1 LDIVLDISLI
11 NKIDEYS
18 VVSEIENLQKVYL
31 EILNL
36 LKHSSSSSPSRGELE
51 PEA

>member
-1 LDIVLDISLI
+1 MRFLGFLGYCFDISLI

-31 EILNL
+31 EILIKFANANL
-36 LKHSSSSSPSRGELE
+36 
-51 PEA
+51 A

>member
-1 LDIVLDISLI
+1 MRFLGFLDIVLDISLI

-31 EILNL
+31 ETLNL
-36 LKHSSSSSPSRGELE
+36 IKFANANL
-51 PEA
+51 A

>member
-1 LDIVLDISLI
+1 MRFLGFFDIVLDISLI

-31 EILNL
+31 EVLIKFANANL
-36 LKHSSSSSPSRGELE
+36 
-51 PEA
+51 A

>member
-1 LDIVLDISLI
+1 MRFLGFLGYCFDISLI

-36 LKHSSSSSPSRGELE
+36 IKFANANL
-51 PEA
+51 A